1 MKKLHKVC
9 TALLSLTLMACTAC
23 TPVETNAPAENS
35 LTGANIGTSTPE
47 ESAPEETSQPEVVSS
62 SVEEENPFAE
72 ALSAIENGTIA
83 KVGDTVRINT
93 WDTVMEYTVQNVQ
106 IFNHYTESGIPKS
119 EFDFGLSDLP
129 FILLE
134 VKVKKVGGLQ
144 WEDASH
150 KDLITN
156 LCVFNQSMMEEES
169 KGNSVVVPEVCYF
182 DGDPGAV
189 GKEKGYYWLD
199 PGEETVFQVGWCV
212 HEPWTGRDKI
222 DAYLSDT
229 EGLVLKVSGLFGEE
243 KFIDLSTEK

>member
-23 TPVETNAPAENS
+23 TPVETNAPVENS
-35 LTGANIGTSTPE
+35 LTGANIGVTAPVPPE
-47 ESAPEETSQPEVVSS
+47 PEETSEPEVVSS

-72 ALSAIENGTIA
+72 ALSGIEDGTIA
-83 KVGDTVRINT
+83 KVGDTVRVNT

-106 IFNHYTESGIPKS
+106 IFDHYTESGIPES

-134 VKVKKVGGLQ
+134 VKVKKVSGPE
-144 WEDASH
+144 WTDEDH

-156 LCVFNQSMMEEES
+156 LCLYNRSMMEEE
-169 KGNSVVVPEVCYF
+169 GRENIVAVPEICYF

-189 GKEKGYYWLD
+189 GKDQGYYWLD
-199 PGEETVFQVGWCV
+199 SGEESVFQVGWCV
-212 HEPWTGRDKI
+212 HEPLTGKDKI